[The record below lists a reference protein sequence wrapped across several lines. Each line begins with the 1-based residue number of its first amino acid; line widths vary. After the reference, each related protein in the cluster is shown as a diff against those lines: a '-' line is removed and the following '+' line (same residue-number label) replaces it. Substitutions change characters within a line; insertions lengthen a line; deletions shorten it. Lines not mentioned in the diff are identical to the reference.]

1 MFWDFLMA
9 EQILLSPQVKRSRII
24 SNGLPNDLRLRIFGN
39 QKISGNS
46 QNFIKLLPSAQS
58 SSRNKNFVSASKN
71 VLKNRNWTFLVVC
84 YFRWRLEFL
93 SNILWMT
100 VDFLKSSASIK
111 GGQGHQMSETISTFQ
126 DLLCFVVLV
135 WTQTI

>member
-1 MFWDFLMA
+1 MA

-84 YFRWRLEFL
+84 YFRWRLELL

-100 VDFLKSSASIK
+100 VDSLKSSASIK
-111 GGQGHQMSETISTFQ
+111 GGQGHQMGETMSAFQ
-126 DLLCFVVLV
+126 DLLCCVVLV